1 VLKYCPLGLTGSLI
15 SSSMLSIDDYSN
27 VHYATCSVRK

>member
-27 VHYATCSVRK
+27 